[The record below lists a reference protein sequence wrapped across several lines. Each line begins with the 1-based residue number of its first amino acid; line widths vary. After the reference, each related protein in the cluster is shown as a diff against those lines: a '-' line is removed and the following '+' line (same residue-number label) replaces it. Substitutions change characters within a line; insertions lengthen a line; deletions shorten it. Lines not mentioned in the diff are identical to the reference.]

1 MKERLKEYFYF
12 SKLERAGVI
21 SLLILIVLLVI
32 GRLLL
37 FEYYAQ
43 TDVDQK
49 DISKIDAKID
59 SIKLE
64 QSKKESRERRFDQNQ
79 TNLKDIQDFNPN
91 TLGIDG
97 WKEFGLSEKQAK
109 SLLNYKEL
117 VGGFKSKEQFKRVY
131 VISAKIHEQLAPHII
146 LPETV
151 VDNLKEFP
159 KWENKK
165 YEKYEKKVR
174 AYPKIDINEADTA
187 SFKRLYG
194 IGDFLADMIVKR
206 REELGGFVSKDQLKE
221 VYGLKEE
228 TLTRL
233 DTQLVFVPTKLR
245 KLSINTATKEEL
257 KAHPYLYW
265 KHANAIVNYRKQ
277 HGEYKALDELKKIVL
292 INDSIFQ
299 KVKPYLEL

>member
-1 MKERLKEYFYF
+1 MKKRLKEYFYF

-21 SLLILIVLLVI
+21 SLLTLIVFLII
-32 GRLLL
+32 GRFLL
-37 FEYYAQ
+37 FEYYPQ
-43 TDVDQK
+43 IEIDQK
-49 DISKIDAKID
+49 DISKLERVID

-64 QSKKESRERRFDQNQ
+64 QSKKENHERRFEWNRK
-79 TNLKDIQDFNPN
+79 NLKDIEDFNPN
-91 TLGIDG
+91 TLGVES
-97 WKEFGLSEKQAK
+97 WKEFGLSEKQAR

-117 VGGFKSKEQFKRVY
+117 IGGFKSKEQFKKVY
-131 VISAKIHEQLAPHII
+131 VINAELHEQLAPHIL
-146 LPETV
+146 LPDTIANSV
-151 VDNLKEFP
+151 KVFP

-165 YEKYEKKVR
+165 YEKKVR
-174 AYPKIDINEADTA
+174 TYPKIDINEADTA

-233 DTQLVFVPTKLR
+233 DTQLVFVPTKIR

-277 HGEYKALDELKKIVL
+277 HGEYKALEELKNIVL

>member
-1 MKERLKEYFYF
+1 MKKRLKEYFYF

-21 SLLILIVLLVI
+21 SLLTLIVFLII
-32 GRLLL
+32 GRFLL
-37 FEYYAQ
+37 FEYYPQ
-43 TDVDQK
+43 IEIDQK
-49 DISKIDAKID
+49 DISKLERVID

-64 QSKKESRERRFDQNQ
+64 QSKKENHERRFEGNRK
-79 TNLKDIQDFNPN
+79 NLKDIEDFNPN
-91 TLGIDG
+91 TLGVES
-97 WKEFGLSEKQAK
+97 WKEFGLSEKQAR

-117 VGGFKSKEQFKRVY
+117 IGGFKSKEQFKKVY
-131 VISAKIHEQLAPHII
+131 VINAELHEQLAPHIL
-146 LPETV
+146 LPDTIANSV
-151 VDNLKEFP
+151 KVFP

-165 YEKYEKKVR
+165 YEKKVR
-174 AYPKIDINEADTA
+174 TYPKIDINEADTA

-233 DTQLVFVPTKLR
+233 DTQLVFVPTKIR

-277 HGEYKALDELKKIVL
+277 HGEYKALEELKNIVL

>member
-1 MKERLKEYFYF
+1 MKKRLKEYFYF

-21 SLLILIVLLVI
+21 SLLTLIVFLII
-32 GRLLL
+32 GRFLL
-37 FEYYAQ
+37 FEYYPQ
-43 TDVDQK
+43 IEIDQK
-49 DISKIDAKID
+49 DISKLERVID

-64 QSKKESRERRFDQNQ
+64 QSKKENHERRFEWNQ
-79 TNLKDIQDFNPN
+79 KNLKDIEDFNPN
-91 TLGIDG
+91 TLGVES
-97 WKEFGLSEKQAK
+97 WKEFGLSEKQAR

-117 VGGFKSKEQFKRVY
+117 IGGFKSKEQFKKVY
-131 VISAKIHEQLAPHII
+131 VINAELHEQLAPHIL
-146 LPETV
+146 LPDTIANSV
-151 VDNLKEFP
+151 KVFP

-165 YEKYEKKVR
+165 YEKKVR
-174 AYPKIDINEADTA
+174 TYPKIDINEADTA

-233 DTQLVFVPTKLR
+233 DTQLVFVPTKIR

-277 HGEYKALDELKKIVL
+277 HGEYKALEELKNIVL